1 MEILDDT
8 ELQAL
13 HKQHIKME
21 MAFNFFLR
29 KGNNEKKSKTSLKLI
44 AHISRSRTLSCK
56 DFITCEA

>member
-21 MAFNFFLR
+21 MALNIFFQ
-29 KGNNEKKSKTSLKLI
+29 EKEIMEKNLKP
-44 AHISRSRTLSCK
+44 H
-56 DFITCEA
+56 

>member
-1 MEILDDT
+1 MEILNDT

-29 KGNNEKKSKTSLKLI
+29 KGNNEKKSKTSLKLD
-44 AHISRSRTLSCK
+44 RSHKSFS
-56 DFITCEA
+56 DVIM

>member
-21 MAFNFFLR
+21 IAFNFFLR
-29 KGNNEKKSKTSLKLI
+29 KGNIMKKKS
-44 AHISRSRTLSCK
+44 
-56 DFITCEA
+56 

>member
-21 MAFNFFLR
+21 MPLNVFLR
-29 KGNNEKKSKTSLKLI
+29 KGNNEKKSKTSLKLDCSHKSFTGVI
-44 AHISRSRTLSCK
+44 MLRFYYL
-56 DFITCEA
+56 